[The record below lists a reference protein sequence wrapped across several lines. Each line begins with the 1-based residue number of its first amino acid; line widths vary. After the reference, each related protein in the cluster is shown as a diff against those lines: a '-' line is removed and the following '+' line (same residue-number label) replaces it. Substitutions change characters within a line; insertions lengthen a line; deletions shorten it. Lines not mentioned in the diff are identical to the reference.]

1 MERNNESWAGFKGE
15 LWKKEIN
22 VRDFIQNNYT
32 PYTRDDS
39 FLKPSSE
46 KTRKV
51 WNKLTEMFKV
61 EREKGVYD
69 TETKLPQSITTY
81 GPGYIDK
88 DNEVVVG
95 LQTDAPL
102 KRGIFPKGGIRMV
115 ENSLEAYGYHLDPMT
130 KEIFTKYRKTHNE
143 GVFSAYTE
151 EMLAAR
157 RSAIITGL
165 PDAYGRGRIIG
176 DYRRVA
182 LYGTARLIEDKKQF
196 QKRLDIQEL
205 NDEIIRNRE
214 EVTEQIHALQDFEKM
229 CAAYGFDVTRPA
241 KDAREAVQFVY
252 LAYLAAV
259 KDQDGAAMS
268 IGRTST
274 FLDIYIEKDIREGKL
289 TEEEAQELVDQMIIK
304 LRIVRFLR
312 TPEYND
318 LFSGDPVWVTESLGG
333 MGIDGRTLVTKT
345 CFRYLHTLYNLGP
358 APEPNLTV
366 LWADKLPENWK
377 KFCAKVSID
386 TSAIQYENDDLMRVD
401 YGDDYG
407 IACCVSPMK
416 IGKQMQ
422 FFGARA
428 NLAKCLLYAINGGR
442 DERTGVQV
450 APKFEP
456 ITSEYL
462 DYNEVMEKYEQM
474 MRWLAKVYVNA
485 LKIIHYMHDKYDYEA
500 YEMALHDGDVQRIR
514 ATGIAG
520 LSIVADSLAAI
531 RDCKVKVIRDE
542 RGLAVDFER
551 EGEYVPYGNND
562 DRTDAIAVEITEKF
576 MNYLRQHE
584 TYRNAVATQSILT
597 ITSNVVYGKKT
608 GTTPDGRQGGTP
620 FAPGANPMNGR
631 DVKGAVAALA
641 SVAKLPF
648 HHAHDGISYTFAIS
662 PATLGK
668 ERDIQVSN
676 LVGLLDG
683 YFTPDGGQHLNVNVF
698 DKDLLVDAMEHPEKY
713 PQLTI
718 RVSGYA
724 VNFVKLTREQQLDVI
739 SRTINH
745 SL

>member
-32 PYTRDDS
+32 PYTGDDS

-442 DERTGVQV
+442 DERTSVQV